1 MAKSK
6 GSGKILATKPKK
18 TRQGNSKFTK
28 SGNKGGGPRGS
39 TTSKYYKKKSRGQGK

>member
-1 MAKSK
+1 MAKKK
-6 GSGKILATKPKK
+6 GSAKTLTSTPKK